1 MSKIPKKSVRFC
13 FCFKDRIGLVE
24 TILFFE
30 KMQYN
35 YSFALSDS
43 IICIRLNMESLN
55 NPGPFS
61 SMIIPNT
68 MRSNC
73 QRGFTWI

>member
-1 MSKIPKKSVRFC
+1 M
-13 FCFKDRIGLVE
+13 E

-55 NPGPFS
+55 NPGPFY

-73 QRGFTWI
+73 QRGFTWIKTPQKFVKTAFYNYNP